1 MLEMF
6 ARTFE
11 ISPSYLV
18 IIGSKFFQ
26 IVRVSFEIRRRKKIE
41 RKKMSRRILGWCDN
55 SYAFGRKLF
64 RRGKKWYL
72 FELKFFL
79 KLPPSKERF
88 RASHRSEFKL
98 TFKVEH
104 FRNTW
109 RATAYVVNVPPAK
122 TCRRGEE
129 NSYSKQGKSEG
140 AVSSGTFSLKSLGCS
155 FRAISDLSSL
165 EQRPRSHCFSNKYTL
180 SRYIYIY
187 RQPLLL
193 SWICCTKFSCV
204 EDADL
209 KIKFYVSRSRFRSFS
224 TKIFFWNVSLSIFKA
239 LLWGWK
245 YLCWDTRHR
254 SRSLIYDL
262 YLEGSLIKFKR
273 KERLLRSRDEEYSIW
288 KKWYKVIT
296 IFFPRI
302 TTRFDSKRRKRGGEK

>member
-1 MLEMF
+1 M
-6 ARTFE
+6 
-11 ISPSYLV
+11 
-18 IIGSKFFQ
+18 
-26 IVRVSFEIRRRKKIE
+26 
-41 RKKMSRRILGWCDN
+41 
-55 SYAFGRKLF
+55 
-64 RRGKKWYL
+64 
-72 FELKFFL
+72 
-79 KLPPSKERF
+79 
-88 RASHRSEFKL
+88 
-98 TFKVEH
+98 
-104 FRNTW
+104 
-109 RATAYVVNVPPAK
+109 NVPPAK

-180 SRYIYIY
+180 FRYIYIY
-187 RQPLLL
+187 IGQESRSFYHGYAAP
-193 SWICCTKFSCV
+193 KFSCV
-204 EDADL
+204 KDADL

-262 YLEGSLIKFKR
+262 YLAGSLIKFKR
-273 KERLLRSRDEEYSIW
+273 KERLLRSKDEKYSIW
-288 KKWYKVIT
+288 KKWYKVVT